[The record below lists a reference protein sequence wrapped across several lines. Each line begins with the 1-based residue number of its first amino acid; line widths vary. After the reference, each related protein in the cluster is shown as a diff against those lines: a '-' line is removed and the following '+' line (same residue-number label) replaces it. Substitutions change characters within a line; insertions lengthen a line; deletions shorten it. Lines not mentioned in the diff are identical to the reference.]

1 MVRVSVEVREG
12 DDLFEVAVY
21 ADTISQAVA
30 TARGRFPGHA
40 VRVVFPIDGEDFFGG
55 HRRGRD
61 GGRQPAGASAG
72 PGSIGMDRSEGA
84 VIHRSQRRRRQ
95 EGA

>member
-40 VRVVFPIDGEDFFGG
+40 VRVVFPIDGENFFG
-55 HRRGRD
+55 RRGT
-61 GGRQPAGASAG
+61 
-72 PGSIGMDRSEGA
+72 EGA
-84 VIHRSQRRRRQ
+84 GTEAGSQPGLLPDRVR
-95 EGA
+95 

>member
-21 ADTISQAVA
+21 ADTISRAVA

-40 VRVVFPIDGEDFFGG
+40 VRVVFPIDGEEFFGG
-55 HRRGRD
+55 GGTDGDGAED
-61 GGRQPAGASAG
+61 GGRPRLL
-72 PGSIGMDRSEGA
+72 PGRVS
-84 VIHRSQRRRRQ
+84 
-95 EGA
+95 

>member
-40 VRVVFPIDGEDFFGG
+40 VRVVFPIDGEDFFGE
-55 HRRGRD
+55 RGT
-61 GGRQPAGASAG
+61 
-72 PGSIGMDRSEGA
+72 EGA
-84 VIHRSQRRRRQ
+84 GTEAGSQPGLLPDRVR
-95 EGA
+95 

>member
-21 ADTISQAVA
+21 ADTISRAVA

-40 VRVVFPIDGEDFFGG
+40 VRVVFPIDGEKFFGG
-55 HRRGRD
+55 RGTVGAGTEA
-61 GGRQPAGASAG
+61 GGQPSLL
-72 PGSIGMDRSEGA
+72 PDRA
-84 VIHRSQRRRRQ
+84 L
-95 EGA
+95 